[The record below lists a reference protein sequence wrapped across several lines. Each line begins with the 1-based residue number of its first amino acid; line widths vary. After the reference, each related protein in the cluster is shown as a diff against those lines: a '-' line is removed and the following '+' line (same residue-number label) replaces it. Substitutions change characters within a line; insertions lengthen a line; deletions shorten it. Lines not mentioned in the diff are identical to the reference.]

1 MNSQRVRERGTARG
15 RREPPCPLYALVFL
29 RPEDFLTVGEAI
41 CTTLRICV
49 MVSARERENI
59 GQVTNGFAEF
69 KDALA
74 QGLAAFV
81 GGSMY
86 TVGRVGYGR

>member
-1 MNSQRVRERGTARG
+1 VCIRRGQRVRERGTARG

-74 QGLAAFV
+74 QGPRCLCWWKHV
-81 GGSMY
+81 HRG
-86 TVGRVGYGR
+86 

>member
-15 RREPPCPLYALVFL
+15 RREM

-74 QGLAAFV
+74 QGPRCLCWWTLYSV
-81 GGSMY
+81 GS
-86 TVGRVGYGR
+86 VGYGR